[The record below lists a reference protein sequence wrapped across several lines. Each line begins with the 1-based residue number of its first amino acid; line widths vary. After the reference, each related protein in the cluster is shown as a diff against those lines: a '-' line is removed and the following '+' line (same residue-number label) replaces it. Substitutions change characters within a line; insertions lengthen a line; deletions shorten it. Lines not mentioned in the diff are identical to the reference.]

1 MSDTIR
7 ALRPA
12 HNFVYDVHM
21 NKHIDTIVAIA
32 TAKAPA
38 GIGIV
43 RLSGP
48 LSKQIAETLLQKKI
62 TPRMASYGRFLD
74 EKSEVIQSTYPSR

>member
-1 MSDTIR
+1 MD
-7 ALRPA
+7 
-12 HNFVYDVHM
+12 
-21 NKHIDTIVAIA
+21 KHIDTIAAIA

-48 LSKQIAETLLQKKI
+48 KARRIAETLLQKKI
-62 TPRMASYGRFLD
+62 APRMASYGRFLD
-74 EKSEVIQSTYPSR
+74 ENKEIIDDGIAI